1 MLNLKIKN
9 CSDLYNSAAIL
20 FLALSLIFSPIFLLA
35 QDDNTEFD
43 EELEKTAQVIVM
55 LKADYDGVE
64 EFGAGIIFGRQKDRL
79 LIATAYHILHKG
91 DIKPGKIFISVRAQ
105 PDKFF
110 EATVLKHSDQGELD
124 LAVIQ
129 ASNLAKQGFDV
140 CSLSLDR
147 LGNVTDLKRRD
158 SVYPIGNPNGVS
170 WAIPPEADRVSQIT
184 GNNIVFQSSFI
195 SSGHSGGGLL
205 DKNATLVG
213 MTVAD
218 QPPFGRV
225 INIDAVLKQVRS
237 WGYPVQ
243 LFPVFNEGTMPL
255 HAAALNGD
263 TGAIKNILETCG
275 GHVNATDDN
284 KATPLHYA
292 AHSGNTDAVSLLL
305 KAGANI
311 NAQDA
316 EGDPSLQYALDENR
330 FEIVKLLIR
339 AGANINIKNRDG
351 RAAAYWAQ
359 SAETLQ
365 FLIKA
370 GADANSS
377 DNYGYTL
384 LQNAS
389 IAGDVDRIKLLIK
402 YGADVNK
409 SNEYG
414 ATPLINAVKKQSEQ
428 AVNILISA
436 GAKVNVKGDF
446 GYTPL
451 MTATIGQW
459 KTGVRILIK
468 GGADINAV
476 NERGDTA
483 LDLAISHGYPEMAEL
498 LRSLRAKE

>member
-1 MLNLKIKN
+1 MKIIYINILK
-9 CSDLYNSAAIL
+9 SFVAVLIL
-20 FLALSLIFSPIFLLA
+20 TSVLIFCPIFLFA
-35 QDDNTEFD
+35 QNNDIDFDN
-43 EELEKTAQVIVM
+43 ELEKTSQLIVM

-91 DIKPGKIFISVRAQ
+91 DLKPGKISISLKAL

-110 EATVLKHSDQGELD
+110 EATVLKHSEEGGLD
-124 LAVIQ
+124 LAIIQ
-129 ASNLAKQGFDV
+129 SSNLSKQGFNV
-140 CSLSLDR
+140 CSLSFDR
-147 LGNVTDLKRRD
+147 LGNVADLKRRD

-170 WAIPPEADRVSQIT
+170 WAIPPEADKVSQIT

-205 DKNATLVG
+205 NKNATLVG

-225 INIDAVLKQVRS
+225 ISIDAILKQVKV

-243 LFPVFNEGTMPL
+243 LLPVLPEGTMPL
-255 HAAALNGD
+255 HAAALSGD

-275 GHVNATDDN
+275 NNVNVTDGHDAM
-284 KATPLHYA
+284 PLHYA
-292 AHSGNTDAVSLLL
+292 AHNGNTNAVSMLL
-305 KAGANI
+305 KAGSKI

-316 EGDPSLQYALDENR
+316 DGDPPLQYALAENHL
-330 FEIVKLLIR
+330 EAAKLLVK

-351 RAAAYWAQ
+351 RAAVYWAQ
-359 SAETLQ
+359 SAESLQ

-370 GADANSS
+370 GADVNSG
-377 DNYGYTL
+377 DNYGYTP
-384 LQNAS
+384 LQNAAT
-389 IAGDVDRIKLLIK
+389 AGDIDRIKLLIK
-402 YGADVNK
+402 SGADVNK

-414 ATPLINAVKKQSEQ
+414 ATPLINAVKKQSEE
-428 AVNILISA
+428 AVNILLNA

-459 KTGVRILIK
+459 KTGVITLLK
-468 GGADINAV
+468 AGADIHAV
-476 NERGDTA
+476 NDRGDTA
-483 LDLAISHGYPEMAEL
+483 LGLAISHGYPEMADL
-498 LRSLRAKE
+498 LRSLGAKD